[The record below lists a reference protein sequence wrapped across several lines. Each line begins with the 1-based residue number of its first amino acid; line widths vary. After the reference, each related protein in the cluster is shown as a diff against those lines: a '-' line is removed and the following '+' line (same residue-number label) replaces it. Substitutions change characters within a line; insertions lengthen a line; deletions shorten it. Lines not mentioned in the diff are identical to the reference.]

1 MIYGDSFIHE
11 MIEQGYIEN
20 ASSEQVGPASL
31 DLRLGDNF
39 LYIASYHEDDDTKQ
53 FIRLG
58 REPEYYSNSDGEPRI
73 SFDPIKVTL
82 SPHDFC
88 LATTIEKVT
97 LPKDI
102 AAFVQGR
109 SSIGRAGLSVQN
121 AGFVDP
127 GFTGHITLELKNE
140 TDCPI
145 ILVPGYPVAQLVFME
160 AVGVEHPYTGKYN
173 GQVEA
178 TGSRMHLDA
187 INRKGDM

>member
-11 MIEQGYIEN
+11 MLEQGLIEN
-20 ASSEQVGPASL
+20 ASSEQIGPASL
-31 DLRLGDNF
+31 DLRLGNSF
-39 LYIASYHEDDDTKQ
+39 HYIAEYHDEDDTKQ
-53 FIRLG
+53 FIHLG
-58 REPEYYSNSDGEPRI
+58 REPEYYSNDDGEPRI
-73 SFDPIKVTL
+73 SIDPLTVTL
-82 SPHDFC
+82 RAHGFC
-88 LATTIEKVT
+88 LATTREKVT
-97 LPKDI
+97 LPKNI

-145 ILVPGYPVAQLVFME
+145 ILYPGYPVAQLVFME
-160 AVGVEHPYTGKYN
+160 AMGVQNPYSGKYN

-178 TGSRMHLDA
+178 TGSRMHLD
-187 INRKGDM
+187 KFEEGDY